1 MIAKTTPMNY
11 FAIYNAAM
19 TNSNATVRNIAF
31 TNVGNATVTVT
42 VPMGLTKKIA
52 HSIVVPPENSHVKQV
67 LNASILNGFAMVKVT
82 VKMARTRTLIC
93 VMDEPVSLTDTDAIT
108 MPNVSYGLLS
118 VIPFKIVPIIPTN
131 LTKPAG
137 ALTKPAYALTY
148 IAFSVAMEDVS
159 TLPVSVM
166 VKMIVVTS
174 PMSWN
179 ARIRIQVAIIILV
192 ILVPVPKSAM

>member
-42 VPMGLTKKIA
+42 APTGLTKKIA

-137 ALTKPAYALTY
+137 VLTKPEYALTY
-148 IAFSVAMEDVS
+148 IVFSVAMEDVS

-192 ILVPVPKSAM
+192 ILAPVPKSAM